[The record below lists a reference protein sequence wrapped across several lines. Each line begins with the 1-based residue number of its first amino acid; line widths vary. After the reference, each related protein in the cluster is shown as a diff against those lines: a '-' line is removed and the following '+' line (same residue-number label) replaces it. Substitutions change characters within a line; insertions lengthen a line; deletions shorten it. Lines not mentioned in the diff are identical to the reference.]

1 MGVAENDITTSGVF
15 CLPPRLSFSYI
26 TYPSIPKMGC
36 HSAYV
41 FHWFYD
47 TFNSF
52 RSKGLLKRF
61 YMTKA
66 SDVMRSNLV
75 AARGG
80 TTVREVISRLLIG
93 NFNGLPVI
101 DANLKVI
108 GIVTAVDVLR
118 AVRQGRNLDT
128 TSASEIM
135 TRNPVVVKHDT
146 DLNEII
152 DIILQ
157 KAIILVPV
165 IDEER
170 RLIGVVG
177 RLDILQHNII
187 EKFITI
193 GGRKV

>member
-1 MGVAENDITTSGVF
+1 MA
-15 CLPPRLSFSYI
+15 
-26 TYPSIPKMGC
+26 
-36 HSAYV
+36 
-41 FHWFYD
+41 
-47 TFNSF
+47 
-52 RSKGLLKRF
+52 
-61 YMTKA
+61 KA

-101 DANLKVI
+101 DGNLKVI

-118 AVRQGRNLDT
+118 AIRQGRNLDAT
-128 TSASEIM
+128 NASEIM

-146 DLNEII
+146 ELNEII

-193 GGRKV
+193 GDRATRR